1 MTLAK
6 ALHEQALT
14 AVKKYL
20 VSENELLEIVQKI
33 FDTRAFSQLGY
44 RSLHEYCVLAL
55 KLTDAQA
62 YAFTSVLKKSR
73 EVPELKEAVQKG
85 ELSLNAARKIVSVI
99 TPATQ
104 QTWIEKAK
112 TLRQK
117 ELEKEV
123 VKNHPEKKVRSA
135 IKPITENKRELRVL
149 IDKDLEA
156 MIERIKDLESQRT
169 KKPVTLEDALVA
181 MAKFFLEK
189 KDPLESAR
197 RFEKKSKVQFT
208 VPLKINKNKAPVFS
222 ARRKIPAPILRL
234 VRLRD
239 GGRCQAIPC
248 NERKWLEV
256 HHIKPWSQGGG
267 HELNNL
273 LTLCSFHH
281 RRIHSH
287 KNFGNLTAD

>member
-6 ALHEQALT
+6 ALHEQAIT

-33 FDTRAFSQLGY
+33 FDTKAFSELGY

-62 YAFTSVLKKSR
+62 YAFTAVLKKSR

-99 TPATQ
+99 TPETQ

-117 ELEKEV
+117 ELEKEI

-149 IDKDLEA
+149 IDQDLEA
-156 MIERIKDLESQRT
+156 VIERIKDLESQRT

-189 KDPLESAR
+189 KDPIESAR
-197 RFEKKSKVQFT
+197 RFEKKSKVQVT
-208 VPLKINKNKAPVFS
+208 LPEGPKKSNALVFS
-222 ARRKIPAPILRL
+222 ARRKIPESILRQ

-239 GGRCQAIPC
+239 GGRCQARQC
-248 NERKWLEV
+248 NEKKWLEV

-281 RRIHSH
+281 RRFHGDKI
-287 KNFGNLTAD
+287 LQV

>member
-6 ALHEQALT
+6 ALHKQALT

-20 VSENELLEIVQKI
+20 VSENELLEIIQKI
-33 FDTRAFSQLGY
+33 FDTRAFSELGY

-117 ELEKEV
+117 ELEKEI

-169 KKPVTLEDALVA
+169 KKVVTLEDALVA
-181 MAKFFLEK
+181 MAKLFLEN
-189 KDPLESAR
+189 KDPIERAK
-197 RFEKKSKVQFT
+197 RFDKKSKVQVT
-208 VPLKINKNKAPVFS
+208 LPEGPKKSNALVFS
-222 ARRKIPAPILRL
+222 ARRKIPEPILRQ

-267 HELNNL
+267 HELTNL
-273 LTLCSFHH
+273 LTLCYFHH
-281 RRIHSH
+281 RRFHGDKILHV
-287 KNFGNLTAD
+287 